1 MTCSQGSLT
10 NAHAD
15 NPDTLLNVS
24 QSNETM
30 VSPPIEGL
38 LDRVDSKFGLVTLAA
53 RRARDINSYFNQLGG
68 GLGHMIPPQ
77 VSSTARK
84 PLSVAFEEITADKI
98 LWGEPVEEVDEVDL
112 PVGEGFDADAEA
124 DA

>member
-1 MTCSQGSLT
+1 M

-15 NPDTLLNVS
+15 NPDTLPNVS

-30 VSPPIEGL
+30 VNPPIEGL

-98 LWGEPVEEVDEVDL
+98 LWGEPVEEVEEIDL

>member
-1 MTCSQGSLT
+1 MQSNGLAT
-10 NAHAD
+10 
-15 NPDTLLNVS
+15 NPDTLSAVP
-24 QSNETM
+24 QTNETM
-30 VSPPIEGL
+30 VNPPIEGL

-84 PLSVAFEEITADKI
+84 PLSVAFEEISSDKI
-98 LWGEPVEEVDEVDL
+98 LWGEPVEEVAEVDL
-112 PVGEGFDADAEA
+112 PVGEGFETDAEA
-124 DA
+124 AD

>member
-1 MTCSQGSLT
+1 
-10 NAHAD
+10 
-15 NPDTLLNVS
+15 
-24 QSNETM
+24 
-30 VSPPIEGL
+30 
-38 LDRVDSKFGLVTLAA
+38 
-53 RRARDINSYFNQLGG
+53 
-68 GLGHMIPPQ
+68 MIPPQ

-98 LWGEPVEEVDEVDL
+98 LWGEPVEQVEEVDL

>member
-1 MTCSQGSLT
+1 
-10 NAHAD
+10 
-15 NPDTLLNVS
+15 
-24 QSNETM
+24 M

-98 LWGEPVEEVDEVDL
+98 LWGEPVEEVEEVDL